1 MGDVH
6 LLRHNKPCREIYSG
20 MCLLGIRQ
28 DTRVL
33 SDVIHLPPLADCT
46 LCETPAIGNFWILRA
61 MRCGTALTRAKSCE
75 TI

>member
-20 MCLLGIRQ
+20 MRLLGIRE

-33 SDVIHLPPLADCT
+33 SDVIHLPPRRRSYSL
-46 LCETPAIGNFWILRA
+46 
-61 MRCGTALTRAKSCE
+61 
-75 TI
+75 